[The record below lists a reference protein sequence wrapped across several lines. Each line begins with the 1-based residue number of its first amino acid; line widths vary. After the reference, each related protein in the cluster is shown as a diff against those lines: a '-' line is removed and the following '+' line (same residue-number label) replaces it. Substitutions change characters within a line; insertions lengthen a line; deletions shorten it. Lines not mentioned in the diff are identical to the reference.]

1 MKRDGN
7 KLEAFIIFSW
17 IINFLS
23 FHSYIEKLLNYF
35 KLRGEMCSCKIRS
48 NKANVLF
55 EGMGKLF
62 KEGRREYQGNYTPW
76 EE

>member
-1 MKRDGN
+1 
-7 KLEAFIIFSW
+7 
-17 IINFLS
+17 
-23 FHSYIEKLLNYF
+23 
-35 KLRGEMCSCKIRS
+35 MCSCKIRS

>member
-35 KLRGEMCSCKIRS
+35 KLIIDPKKCFENVCFYPNISIQKIT
-48 NKANVLF
+48 
-55 EGMGKLF
+55 
-62 KEGRREYQGNYTPW
+62 EYSI
-76 EE
+76 